1 MKATGANGSNGKDGD
16 SFFKSV
22 TVGEDKVTIV
32 LNNSTNTTFE
42 LPLFDSFKKV
52 RDRLQSMVF
61 VPDYLDGQIGVVNNQ
76 VMSLRYHVKPALV
89 ANYLA
94 AHIESMTFVG
104 EDVAVTRATSACM
117 TIGSV
122 THDGNGLLTITV
134 TPSEFV
140 AQKGYSFALDIEADG
155 SSYRTA
161 YTPAFLVVL
170 PEKVA
175 IGVNGLYAGMGTVK
189 VGQYMQLFAVLFPD
203 YANSRTIKWTSS
215 DPTRATV
222 NQSGIV
228 AVVDG
233 AANGDFTITATT
245 VNNKTATLN
254 LKIVDEKIQIDTDQL
269 TQAMAQ

>member
-1 MKATGANGSNGKDGD
+1 M
-16 SFFKSV
+16 
-22 TVGEDKVTIV
+22 TIV

-76 VMSLRYHVKPALV
+76 ATTLRYHVKPASV
-89 ANYLA
+89 ATYLA
-94 AHIESMTFVG
+94 AHPEAMKFVG
-104 EDVAVTRATSACM
+104 EDVAVTRATSATM

-122 THDGNGLLTITV
+122 SHDGNGMLTLNV
-134 TPSEFV
+134 TPAGF
-140 AQKGYSFALDIEADG
+140 APQKGYAFALDIEADG

-161 YTPAFLVVL
+161 YTPAFLIVM

-175 IGVNGLYAGMGTVK
+175 IGVNGLTAGMGTVK

-203 YANSRTIKWTSS
+203 YATNRTVKWTTS

-228 AVVDG
+228 AVTGG
-233 AANGDFTITATT
+233 AADGDFTITATT

-254 LKIVDEKIQIDTDQL
+254 LKIVDEKLQIDTDQL

>member
-1 MKATGANGSNGKDGD
+1 MKKSMKTFIVLLVLQMSATMAWGEIIDNVKYIDANGN
-16 SFFKSV
+16 
-22 TVGEDKVTIV
+22 E
-32 LNNSTNTTFE
+32 
-42 LPLFDSFKKV
+42 
-52 RDRLQSMVF
+52 Q
-61 VPDYLDGQIGVVNNQ
+61 
-76 VMSLRYHVKPALV
+76 
-89 ANYLA
+89 
-94 AHIESMTFVG
+94 
-104 EDVAVTRATSACM
+104 
-117 TIGSV
+117 
-122 THDGNGLLTITV
+122 
-134 TPSEFV
+134 
-140 AQKGYSFALDIEADG
+140 
-155 SSYRTA
+155 
-161 YTPAFLVVL
+161 
-170 PEKVA
+170 VA

-203 YANSRTIKWTSS
+203 YATSRSIKWTTS